1 MGLALVT
8 TEKANL
14 NLSSALYRIQK
25 KKFKKS
31 SVSCKITISQQF
43 LTVAVHAQKIKPYSH
58 QQVVLDKRHAPS
70 ARLNENNNL
79 KKWGVLCW
87 LDTSVCQGKLSP
99 CSQYQ

>member
-43 LTVAVHAQKIKPYSH
+43 LTFAVHA
-58 QQVVLDKRHAPS
+58 
-70 ARLNENNNL
+70 
-79 KKWGVLCW
+79 
-87 LDTSVCQGKLSP
+87 
-99 CSQYQ
+99 